1 MHVVGRKPKRYTAR
15 GQSDRQGT
23 PPVGPD
29 VAEQFSQFPVYPDG
43 LQSRPGVFRSHPVK
57 MSSTLANHLPYA
69 DPGRSGSPRRNPRI
83 KDGGLL
89 SNDTGLWG

>member
-29 VAEQFSQFPVYPDG
+29 IAEQFSQFPVYRDG
-43 LQSRPGVFRSHPVK
+43 LQNRPGVFRTHPVK
-57 MSSTLANHLPYA
+57 LSSTLANHLA
-69 DPGRSGSPRRNPRI
+69 LLCRPRHFREPS
-83 KDGGLL
+83 KK
-89 SNDTGLWG
+89 SSH